1 MTLSKTAMP
10 SLDDLPPS
18 VAQILEDVLC
28 QMTEAL
34 GEHLQ
39 SVVLFGS
46 GAEGRLRATSDVN
59 LFVLLSHFD
68 PAKMEPLREP
78 LQAAKAVVK
87 LSVMVLLREEFAA
100 AAEAFADKFSDIR
113 RRRRVLF
120 GEDPFATLQTPRQA
134 IVYRLR
140 QVLLNLTLRLRNAYL
155 QGSVREEQL
164 PLVIADA
171 AGPIRAS
178 AATLLELEGE
188 RVGSPKEALIRMA
201 SSLDLSDSTTVLR
214 ALSEA
219 RETQR
224 VSSGDA
230 ILLDLIELTRRL
242 SARAQ
247 RVS

>member
-18 VAQILEDVLC
+18 VAQVLEDVLC